1 MYNALKVCFRLG
13 MHDNQANED
22 KLLKSICK
30 GLAGKPDLA
39 QRIDSILKLA
49 NEPTS
54 TGRIRSADEVEELL
68 VQELRKLGNESIS
81 GWAQGVDKRVGDEL
95 KQEEPTVKKR
105 EKKR

>member
-13 MHDNQANED
+13 MRKKPENED
-22 KLLKSICK
+22 KLLNSICR
-30 GLAGKPDLA
+30 GLEGKPELA
-39 QRIDSILKLA
+39 KRIDSIITLA

-54 TGRIRSADEVEELL
+54 TGRIRSADEVEDLL
-68 VQELRKLGNESIS
+68 VQELRKLGNESMT
-81 GWAQGVDKRVGDEL
+81 GWAQGVDKRVGNEL